1 MARSFF
7 QLLVMTSTSPGPAI
21 SIVVA
26 MPTKSPSSTTPGTA
40 RMAAESF
47 GALWMTPK
55 AQS

>member
-1 MARSFF
+1 
-7 QLLVMTSTSPGPAI
+7 MTSTSPGPAI
-21 SIVVA
+21 SMVVA
-26 MPTKSPSSTTPGTA
+26 MPTNSPSSTTPGTA